1 MPYSNGQFYRCY
13 DGGAGASSL
22 PTILLHGLGGSH
34 LSWPAVIRRLPGL
47 RMIALDLPGHGASE
61 TPACT
66 QMDCQIAAL
75 RQFLDAL
82 SFSQVNLVGH
92 SMGAMI
98 ALAYA
103 SRYPQQIHKLSL
115 LSIGLQLPYTARILQ
130 YFSQEVTKEKG
141 IGLLMERGF
150 QADFPKVLR
159 RKLLEPLHNTRT
171 SLLHADAQVSRDLP
185 RSDQLRDAAFPIQL
199 ISGKDDQLVPPDGVQ
214 QLAMRLR
221 KSKLHEINNCGHFV
235 IFEQEGTVRELL
247 LAFLQDQR
255 PQ

>member
-34 LSWPAVIRRLPGL
+34 LSWPAALRRLPGL

-75 RQFLDAL
+75 RQFMEAL

-115 LSIGLQLPYTARILQ
+115 L
-130 YFSQEVTKEKG
+130 
-141 IGLLMERGF
+141 
-150 QADFPKVLR
+150 
-159 RKLLEPLHNTRT
+159 
-171 SLLHADAQVSRDLP
+171 
-185 RSDQLRDAAFPIQL
+185 
-199 ISGKDDQLVPPDGVQ
+199 
-214 QLAMRLR
+214 
-221 KSKLHEINNCGHFV
+221 
-235 IFEQEGTVRELL
+235 
-247 LAFLQDQR
+247 
-255 PQ
+255 